1 MQCPDDGKVV
11 LGQMSNISPFATKFV
26 SATLTNPKINMTVTT
41 VQPGWE
47 KERMILGTT
56 VTRKNVTAYNEIE
69 NRIVE
74 GEINLEEKVI
84 RDVSV
89 PAMEINQ
96 ETKTYDLKSGKEIVS
111 NQTKEFHGINK
122 TNF

>member
-1 MQCPDDGKVV
+1 
-11 LGQMSNISPFATKFV
+11 
-26 SATLTNPKINMTVTT
+26 MTVTT

-47 KERMILGTT
+47 NERMVLGTT
-56 VTRKNVTAYNEIE
+56 VTRKNVTAYNEVE

-84 RDVSV
+84 RDVRV
-89 PAMEINQ
+89 PALEINQ